1 MVTSKPRRLKEQFFD
16 KCRMMGRSYKT
27 AETYWEWCVKFMRFD
42 WKRRGGRD
50 SDWVHPKDNG
60 RPEIEAFL
68 SHLASHLNVSPSTQ
82 NQAFSGVLFMYR
94 NVLCMEIKGVDALR
108 ATKPSYIPSVLSAN
122 ETLSLLKCL
131 TGRNRLIA
139 YLCYG
144 AGLRIGEVFD
154 LRIQNIDFENH
165 FIHVRQAKGKKD
177 RIVPLPEV
185 ALPLLRLQ
193 ITETERIHSLDV
205 QANRAR
211 VPLPYALA
219 KKCPRAATELG
230 WYWLFCSS
238 KYLSPDNNKHGYQ
251 GRWHL
256 DPTTFTDPLANAVRA
271 AKIIKRV
278 TSHTLRHSFATHLM
292 NNRVPLREIQE
303 LMGHSN
309 MSTTEI
315 YLHVEQQGAASNR
328 SPLDSLLRLA

>member
-1 MVTSKPRRLKEQFFD
+1 
-16 KCRMMGRSYKT
+16 
-27 AETYWEWCVKFMRFD
+27 
-42 WKRRGGRD
+42 
-50 SDWVHPKDNG
+50 
-60 RPEIEAFL
+60 
-68 SHLASHLNVSPSTQ
+68 
-82 NQAFSGVLFMYR
+82 MYR

-122 ETLSLLKCL
+122 ETLSLLTCL

-144 AGLRIGEVFD
+144 AGLRIGEVFE
-154 LRIQNIDFENH
+154 LRIQNIDFENN
-165 FIHVRQAKGKKD
+165 FIHIRQAKGKKD
-177 RIVPLPEV
+177 RIVQLPEV

-193 ITETERIHSLDV
+193 IAETERIHSLDI

-211 VPLPYALA
+211 VPLPYTLA

-230 WYWLFCSS
+230 WYWLFCSP
-238 KYLSPDNNKHGYQ
+238 KYLGRDNNKHGYE

-271 AKIIKRV
+271 AKILKRV

-309 MSTTEI
+309 ISTTEI
-315 YLHVEQQGAASNR
+315 YLHVEQQGAASNC
-328 SPLDSLLRLA
+328 SPLDTLMRT